1 MVKINGESSEVEI
14 TSIEVSN
21 YEKTLK
27 YFKDFDSSNLSL
39 KVTYSDDS
47 THTYS
52 KDELLQ
58 LLLDGAE
65 EDAIAITGNP
75 DIKDD
80 LPNTIAKMVVYNYNR
95 LGTEGLDSETYSGV
109 RYDYSSS
116 YSDEILEMLNT
127 KSRKKGFVYFV

>member
-1 MVKINGESSEVEI
+1 MLDKIKMLLSI
-14 TSIEVSN
+14 T
-21 YEKTLK
+21 
-27 YFKDFDSSNLSL
+27 
-39 KVTYSDDS
+39 DDS
-47 THTYS
+47 
-52 KDELLQ
+52 KDKLLQ

-75 DIKDD
+75 DIKYD
-80 LPNTIAKMVVYNYNR
+80 LPNTLAQMVVYNYNR